1 MKKSW
6 NGPPSNEIDSVVSTW
21 WRDRVTFL
29 IKEGRKRDAAAL
41 YLEFCFLEVERLRSQ
56 PIHTRTRPW
65 TRDNRSSSFAKTT
78 LKRSSNSL
86 ATWPSGSSGT

>member
-6 NGPPSNEIDSVVSTW
+6 NGPPSKKIDPVVSTW

-41 YLEFCFLEVERLRSQ
+41 FLEFCF
-56 PIHTRTRPW
+56 P
-65 TRDNRSSSFAKTT
+65 
-78 LKRSSNSL
+78 
-86 ATWPSGSSGT
+86 GSRAIELSAHPHPD